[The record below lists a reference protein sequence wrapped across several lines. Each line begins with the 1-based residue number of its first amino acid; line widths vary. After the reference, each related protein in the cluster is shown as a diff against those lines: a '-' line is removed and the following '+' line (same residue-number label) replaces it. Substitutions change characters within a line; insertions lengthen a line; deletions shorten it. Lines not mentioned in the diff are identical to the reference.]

1 MILHHTLVVP
11 ATFRQMSTVLSGRF
25 KLRLIVLGKTIGQT
39 GDARNK
45 ELGTLFCL
53 ARIKE
58 VQTSVSTCRGELKKH
73 NTLGFW
79 DKTSVSFF
87 PEINPLKE
95 ASLSMVISLK
105 TSLGT
110 CCCISI
116 QKGNCRPFG
125 TSRSFGISNESVNI
139 PDIIHHICQSFS
151 TLPSNFPPRWVC
163 LKIRWPQNYCF
174 HFPCVDFQA
183 RPGFHFLSCLVNLSI
198 YGKRSSN
205 RLKCPSK
212 PSRVSHQV
220 VPGHP
225 RSRLPTNWHAFHC
238 H

>member
-1 MILHHTLVVP
+1 MARAVALAFKKAIADPLV
-11 ATFRQMSTVLSGRF
+11 L
-25 KLRLIVLGKTIGQT
+25 L
-39 GDARNK
+39 D
-45 ELGTLFCL
+45 
-53 ARIKE
+53 
-58 VQTSVSTCRGELKKH
+58 
-73 NTLGFW
+73 
-79 DKTSVSFF
+79 
-87 PEINPLKE
+87 
-95 ASLSMVISLK
+95 
-105 TSLGT
+105 
-110 CCCISI
+110 
-116 QKGNCRPFG
+116 
-125 TSRSFGISNESVNI
+125 SRSFGISNESVNI

-212 PSRVSHQV
+212 SSRGAMSPANSRPISSHQV

-238 H
+238 HWFPQRAFRGTRPAGPTSVLLGSWPGKSYGAKWQMASGTITNNG